1 MISREEARLRRVIE
15 RLLVV
20 SLAGAPAACSSE
32 SVASSMDGGGSSAL
46 ADSAADG
53 TVSPRADG
61 GGADAALD
69 STVAEGGG
77 LDASACEHLLLDGSP
92 DGAADAGDGFA
103 GCTWYAAVPCNLA
116 PDAGHD
122 GCDLLLS
129 DCQDFCGEPARCNVF
144 ECGDAGVIPSGAL
157 TVECIN
163 RAPRC
168 TGVVGR
174 RPAGLRDARRRSG
187 GDAAGEWLADAA
199 RLEAAS
205 VHAFLRLGA
214 ELEAMGAPTCLVR
227 EAERSARDEVRHAR
241 ITRRLARGRGAA
253 PSRVAVKRG
262 GARSIEAFA
271 IENAVEG
278 CVREA
283 FGALVA
289 SRQAL
294 LARDADVRAA
304 MVDIARDE
312 IRHAA
317 LASSIAEWLSPRLDA
332 GVRARVATAM
342 RGAVDGLRCEVRA
355 MPSDVAASLGLPA
368 GAEGARLVDAFVA
381 AVWA

>member
-15 RLLVV
+15 RLLFV

-32 SVASSMDGGGSSAL
+32 SVTSSMDGGGASAL

-53 TVSPRADG
+53 VSPRADG
-61 GGADAALD
+61 GGTDAALD

-116 PDAGHD
+116 PEAGHD

-144 ECGDAGVIPSGAL
+144 QCGDAGVIPSGPL

-214 ELEAMGAPTCLVR
+214 ELEAMGAPACLVR

-253 PSRVAVKRG
+253 PSRVGVKRG
-262 GARSIEAFA
+262 RARSIEAFA

-294 LARDADVRAA
+294 AARDADVRVA
-304 MVDIARDE
+304 MGDIARDE

-317 LASSIAEWLSPRLDA
+317 LALSIADWLSPRLDA
-332 GVRARVATAM
+332 GVRGRVATAM
-342 RGAVDGLRCEVRA
+342 RGAVDVLRCEVRA
-355 MPSDVAASLGLPA
+355 TPGDVASALGLPS
-368 GAEGARLVDAFVA
+368 GAEGARLVDAFA
-381 AVWA
+381 AAALG